1 MKGGASYDTRFLVEL
16 FYSADT
22 ATQSKIRGILLSSK
36 PNYLSTAALSEL
48 YLLTLGKEGRDVAEI
63 RADSLAKDFRLVG
76 VDKEVAVQAAMI
88 KHKHGVPFA
97 DSLIA
102 STAKVLG
109 VPCYT
114 DDPHFRDVAG
124 LTVRWIK

>member
-1 MKGGASYDTRFLVEL
+1 MKGTSYDTRFLVEL
-16 FYSADT
+16 FYSSDAI
-22 ATQSKIRGILLSSK
+22 TQTRIRDILLSSK
-36 PNYLSTAALSEL
+36 PNLLSAAALSEL
-48 YLLTLGKEGRDVAEI
+48 YLLTLEKEGRDVAEI
-63 RADSLAKDFRLVG
+63 RANSLAKDFRLVD

-102 STAKVLG
+102 STAKVMV

-114 DDPHFRDVAG
+114 DDPHFRSITG
-124 LTVRWIK
+124 LTVKWIR